1 MTRMIGFSRTGTG
14 LACMGL
20 LVLGA
25 CGGGGGGGGGGIVP
39 GLVAPPPAS
48 FGPVAVAGKV
58 VVLGPI
64 GNAVVCV
71 DRNANGACDA
81 DEPTSGKTAADGR
94 YDFSYTP
101 ADAAEAAQL
110 EAAPL
115 LARIVPGA
123 AADGGSYESD
133 GSGGRVPLA
142 GRAYHLGAPA
152 GQRAQINPLTTLV
165 QTAIAAGMAAERA
178 AALVAAQLGIPAADI
193 ADYQSLAV
201 GEGFGDDARSAA
213 GLTNFALN
221 AGATLDVVDPAAA
234 SAPVPGETLARL
246 EFTDPGNYYL
256 QTYTT
261 DGVADAQGRTQLVDR
276 REGKS
281 AGVAIAHGRLYRQV
295 RLSPSGWLRCDERTA
310 FFNTQGTPQR
320 TEFCGG
326 SAPSLAFTL
335 TRDIVGRKMADVL
348 TELQALPDRDRTIFG
363 LDPST
368 AFADPAATFP
378 AGSLIRTR
386 VGLDVKPPYL
396 INDVTTDAIGF
407 ATLDALIAGRPAGG
421 VNLANGGGTASLGLA
436 QDDRHILRV
445 AFVDAST
452 VRYYTCDWVQASSTM
467 SNCIAVGTG
476 GYRIATVNGARLI
489 ELDPASYPPTYVNNR
504 RSFAEYGAAV
514 YMVRRTK
521 PQLAYNMA
529 SPQRLNG
536 PAWQALKRQIGL

>member
-1 MTRMIGFSRTGTG
+1 MTRTIGFSRTGTG

-20 LVLGA
+20 LALGA
-25 CGGGGGGGGGGIVP
+25 CGGGGGGGIAA
-39 GLVAPPPAS
+39 GLVAPPAPV
-48 FGPVAVAGKV
+48 GPVSVAGKV

-94 YDFSYTP
+94 YDISYTP
-101 ADAAEAAQL
+101 ADAAEAARL
-110 EAAPL
+110 AAAPL
-115 LARIVPGA
+115 LARIAPVA

-133 GSGGRVPLA
+133 GTGRQFPLA
-142 GRAYHLGAPA
+142 TRAYHLGAPA
-152 GQRAQINPLTTLV
+152 GQHAQVNPLTTLV
-165 QTAIAAGMAAERA
+165 QSAVAAGVAVEHA
-178 AALVAAQLGIPAADI
+178 AALVAAQLGIPLADI
-193 ADYQSLAV
+193 ADYQGLPA

-213 GLTNFALN
+213 WLTSLALD

-246 EFTDPGNYYL
+246 EFTDPDNYYL

-261 DGVADAQGRTQLVDR
+261 DGVVDAQGRTRIVDR

-281 AGVAIAHGRLYRQV
+281 AGVATVPARLYRQV
-295 RLSPSGWLRCDERTA
+295 RLSPSGWLRCDERSA

-320 TEFCGG
+320 TEFCGS

-335 TRDIVGRKMADVL
+335 SRDIAGRKMAEVVA
-348 TELQALPDRDRTIFG
+348 ELQALPDRDRTLFG

-378 AGSLIRTR
+378 AGSLVRTR
-386 VGLDVKPPYL
+386 VGLDVQPPYL
-396 INDVTTDAIGF
+396 INDVTTDALGF

-452 VRYYTCDWVQASSTM
+452 VRYYTCDWTQATSTM
-467 SNCIAVGTG
+467 RNCIAGGTG

-504 RSFAEYGAAV
+504 RSFAEYDGAV

-529 SPQRLNG
+529 SLQRLNG